1 MGNRQRSSI
10 GQSKGSN
17 ARLLKDLIELVNN
30 INKLGVGQ
38 IMESIGGI
46 YVELVVFC
54 MQLGLDINDCIK
66 AAYEEIKD
74 RKGKLVNG
82 LFVKEEDL

>member
-1 MGNRQRSSI
+1 MIIDSVG
-10 GQSKGSN
+10 
-17 ARLLKDLIELVNN
+17 DVYVVLV
-30 INKLGVGQ
+30 IL
-38 IMESIGGI
+38 
-46 YVELVVFC
+46 C

>member
-1 MGNRQRSSI
+1 
-10 GQSKGSN
+10 
-17 ARLLKDLIELVNN
+17 
-30 INKLGVGQ
+30 
-38 IMESIGGI
+38 MESIGGI